1 MTNPSKPV
9 EKLRK
14 DYRAPDFAFDSVQL
28 QFDLHQDHTIVR
40 ARIEVSRVGDP
51 VAPLALHG
59 EELNLEQV
67 CIDGRELEPADYQAD
82 GEILTLLDVPDA
94 FVLSTRVRIDPAA
107 NTALSGLYKSSGVYC
122 TQCEAEGFRRITYF
136 QDRPDVMTVFRVR
149 IEADR
154 QDCPVLLSNGNL
166 VESGD
171 LGGGRHFAVW
181 DDPFKKPSYL
191 FALVAGDLGH
201 VHGTFTTMGGT
212 EVDLYVYSEHENVD
226 RLDHSLECLESAM
239 KWDEEAFGREYDLN
253 IYNIVAVND
262 FNMGAMEN
270 KSLNVFNSGRVLAS
284 PDTAT
289 DGDYEVIDGVVAHE
303 YFHNWTGNRVTC
315 RDWFQLTL
323 KEGLTVFRDQ
333 HYSADMTSAAVKRI
347 EDVRILRGYQFPEDA
362 GPMAH
367 PIRPESYIAMDN
379 FYTVTV
385 YDKGAEVIRLYHTL
399 LGADGFRK
407 GMDLYFERHDGQAV
421 TCDDFRAAMAD
432 ANGADLTQVELWY
445 LQAGTPVVRADGS
458 WDEAAQTYTLTLE
471 QSCPAT
477 PGQPTKEPFHIPVAC
492 GLLDADGN
500 DLIGTRVLDL
510 REARQEF
517 VFDGVATE
525 PVPSLLRNFSAPVKL
540 RMDHTDD
547 QLAFL
552 LAHDSAAFNRWEAGQ
567 KLGTRVALG
576 LVDDLRAGRD
586 LQLSDRL
593 VDAFRQTLRATDLDQ
608 SLQSYALRLPGER
621 TLGEEMDVVLP
632 HELHAARKFAVE
644 TLAEQLRDDWLAVY
658 EREAPIGPYRYS
670 PAEAGRRR
678 MRNLSLGYL
687 SALETDETV
696 GLCERQ
702 YETADNMTDQL
713 SALACLASIPG
724 DACDRALAA
733 FYEQW
738 KHVALVVD
746 KWLSVQAGAD
756 RDDVLERVD
765 DLRNHPAYD
774 VRNPNKVRA
783 LVRVF
788 FRNQAAFH
796 VEGGAGYR
804 WVADR
809 ILELDELNPQMS
821 ARTADAFTPWRRFDA
836 APQALMKEQLERIA
850 AREGISKNLFEIVS
864 KSLAS

>member
-1 MTNPSKPV
+1 MNTAKPV
-9 EKLRK
+9 EKFRK
-14 DYRAPDFAFDSVQL
+14 DYRAPDFEFDSVQL
-28 QFDLHQDHTIVR
+28 QFDIHDSHTLVHG
-40 ARIEVSRVGDP
+40 RIEVRRAGDP
-51 VAPLALHG
+51 VASLELHG
-59 EELNLEQV
+59 EDLTLENV
-67 CIDGRELEPADYQAD
+67 AIDGRELDAADYQLDA
-82 GEILTLLDVPDA
+82 EHLTLLDVPDA
-94 FVLSTRVRIDPAA
+94 FVLETRVRIDPAA
-107 NTALSGLYKSSGVYC
+107 NTQLSGLYKSSGMYC

-149 IEADR
+149 VEADR
-154 QDCPVLLSNGNL
+154 GACPVLLSNGNL

-171 LGGGRHFAVW
+171 AGDGRHFAEW

-201 VHGTFTTMGGT
+201 VHDTFTTVGGT
-212 EVDLYVYSEHENVD
+212 VVDLYVYSEHENVD
-226 RLDHSLECLESAM
+226 RLGHSMACLISAM
-239 KWDEEAFGREYDLN
+239 RWDEEAFGREYDLE

-270 KSLNVFNSGRVLAS
+270 KSLNVFNSARVLAS

-333 HYSADMTSAAVKRI
+333 QYSADMTSAAVKRI
-347 EDVRILRGYQFPEDA
+347 EDVRVLRGYQYPEDA

-399 LGADGFRK
+399 LGTDGFRK
-407 GMDLYFERHDGQAV
+407 GMDLYFERHDGSAV

-432 ANGADLTQVELWY
+432 ANGADLTQLDRWY
-445 LQAGTPVVRADGS
+445 SQAGTPVVRAEGA

-477 PGQPTKEPFHIPVAC
+477 PGQPDKEPFHIPVAC
-492 GLLDADGN
+492 GLLDAAGD
-500 DLIGTRVLDL
+500 DLVGTRVLEL

-517 VFDGVATE
+517 VFDGVTSE
-525 PVPSLLRNFSAPVKL
+525 PTPSLLRNYSAPVKL
-540 RMDHTDD
+540 RVDLTDD

-552 LAHDSAAFNRWEAGQ
+552 LAHDSDAFNRWEAGQ
-567 KLGTRVALG
+567 MLGTRVVLG
-576 LVDDLRAGRD
+576 LVDDVKAG
-586 LQLSDRL
+586 LPLSLDEGL
-593 VDAFRQTLRATDLDQ
+593 VAAFHQTLRATDIDR
-608 SLQSYALRLPGER
+608 SLQAYALRLPGER

-632 HELHAARKFAVE
+632 HELHAAREHAVK
-644 TLAEQLRDDWLAVY
+644 TLARALQGDLLDIY
-658 EREAPIGPYRYS
+658 EREAPQGPYRYS

-678 MRNLSLGYL
+678 LRNLCLGYL
-687 SALETDETV
+687 SSLETDEAIA
-696 GLCERQ
+696 LCERQ
-702 YETADNMTDQL
+702 FEAADNMTDQL
-713 SALACLASIPG
+713 TALACLASIPG
-724 DACDRALAA
+724 PACDRALDA
-733 FYEQW
+733 FYDQW
-738 KHVALVVD
+738 KDVPLVVD

-756 RDDVLERVD
+756 RDDTLQRVD
-765 DLRNHPAYD
+765 ALLSHPAYD
-774 VRNPNKVRA
+774 IRNPNKVRA
-783 LVRVF
+783 LVRVY

-796 VEGGAGYR
+796 AAGGDGYR

-809 ILELDELNPQMS
+809 ILELDALNPQMS

-836 APQALMKEQLERIA
+836 GIQGMMKAQLERIA
-850 AREGISKNLFEIVS
+850 GREGISKNLFEIVS

>member
-1 MTNPSKPV
+1 MTTPSKPV

-28 QFDLHQDHTIVR
+28 QFDIHEDHTLVH
-40 ARIEVSRVGDP
+40 ARIEVRRVGDP
-51 VAPLALHG
+51 VASLDLHG
-59 EELNLEQV
+59 EDLILEQV
-67 CIDGRELEPADYQAD
+67 YIDDRALEPADYQRGD
-82 GEILTLLDVPDA
+82 EFLTLLDVPDA

-107 NTALSGLYKSSGVYC
+107 NTALCGLYKSSGMYC

-154 QDCPVLLSNGNL
+154 EACPVLLSNGNL

-171 LGGGRHFAVW
+171 LGDGRHFAVW

-201 VHGTFTTMGGT
+201 VHGTFTTLGGT

-226 RLDHSLECLESAM
+226 RLGHSLECLRSAM
-239 KWDEEAFGREYDLN
+239 KWDEDAFGREYDLN

-270 KSLNVFNSGRVLAS
+270 KSLNVFNSARVLAS

-333 HYSADMTSAAVKRI
+333 QYSADMTSAAVKRI
-347 EDVRILRGYQFPEDA
+347 EDVRLLRGYQYPEDA

-432 ANGADLTQVELWY
+432 ANGADLTQLERWY
-445 LQAGTPVVRADGS
+445 LQAGTPVVRADGA
-458 WDEAAQTYTLTLE
+458 WDEATQTYTLTLE

-477 PGQPTKEPFHIPVAC
+477 PGQPDKEPFHIPVAC
-492 GLLDADGN
+492 GLIDADGN
-500 DLIGTRVLDL
+500 DMIGTRVLEL
-510 REARQEF
+510 RQPRQEF
-517 VFDGVATE
+517 VFDGVSSR
-525 PVPSLLRNFSAPVKL
+525 PVPSLLRNYSAPVKL
-540 RMDHTDD
+540 RMDLSDD

-552 LAHDSAAFNRWEAGQ
+552 LAHDSDDFNRWEAGQ
-567 KLGTRVALG
+567 KLGSRVVLG
-576 LVDDLRAGRD
+576 LVDDLRAGRE
-586 LQLSDRL
+586 LRLNDRL

-632 HELHAARKFAVE
+632 HELHAARKFAAR
-644 TLAEQLRDDWLAVY
+644 TLAEALHDDWLAVY
-658 EREAPIGPYRYS
+658 EREAPNGPYSYS

-678 MRNLSLGYL
+678 MRNLCLGYL
-687 SALETDETV
+687 CALETDATTE
-696 GLCERQ
+696 LCVRQ
-702 YETADNMTDQL
+702 FEAADNMTDQL
-713 SALACLASIPG
+713 SALACLASVPG
-724 DACDRALAA
+724 DAGDRALDA

-738 KHVALVVD
+738 KHLALVVD

-756 RDDVLERVD
+756 RDDVLQRVD
-765 DLRNHPAYD
+765 ALRHHPAYD

-796 VEGGAGYR
+796 VEGGAAYR

-821 ARTADAFTPWRRFDA
+821 ARTADAFTPWRRFDTG
-836 APQALMKEQLERIA
+836 PQALMKQQLERIA

-864 KSLAS
+864 KSLAG